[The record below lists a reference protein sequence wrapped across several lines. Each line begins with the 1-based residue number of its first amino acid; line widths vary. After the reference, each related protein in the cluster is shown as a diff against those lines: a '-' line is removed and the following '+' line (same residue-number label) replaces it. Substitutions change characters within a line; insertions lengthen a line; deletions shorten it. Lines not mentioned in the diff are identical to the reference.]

1 MNNNDKMD
9 KKSFDEFVVQFKEH
23 YNERPKETMDEL
35 DILINN
41 IEITSKLRKISL
53 FFFIIAC
60 IIFLFTS
67 NYYKRLSYLESDFI
81 VYLYSCVFIYVG
93 VLMGLRNKSSG
104 IFFLIT
110 LLLIGFYMMIPTELY
125 SYLFTDNCLYGDL
138 ITVLF
143 IITCISIIVLITIT
157 CIYNL
162 NDKFKLNKSN
172 FIGILFSY
180 IIPIILIRIL
190 KVIMNIL

>member
-1 MNNNDKMD
+1 MNNDKMD
-9 KKSFDEFVVQFKEH
+9 KKSFDEFVIQFREH

-41 IEITSKLRKISL
+41 IEITSNLRRISL

-67 NYYKRLSYLESDFI
+67 NYHKSLSYLESDFI

-93 VLMGLRNKSSG
+93 VLMGLRSKSSG
-104 IFFLIT
+104 IFFLFV

-125 SYLFTDNCLYGDL
+125 SYLFADNHLYGNL
-138 ITVLF
+138 ITILF

-180 IIPIILIRIL
+180 IILIFLIRIL
-190 KVIMNIL
+190 KVIMNIF

>member
-1 MNNNDKMD
+1 MNNSDKMD
-9 KKSFDEFVVQFKEH
+9 KKFFDEFVIQFREH
-23 YNERPKETMDEL
+23 YNERPKETMNEL

-41 IEITSKLRKISL
+41 IEITSNLRGISL

-67 NYYKRLSYLESDFI
+67 NYHKSLSYLESDFI

-110 LLLIGFYMMIPTELY
+110 LLLMGFYMMIPTELY
-125 SYLFTDNCLYGDL
+125 SYLFTDNCLYGNL

-190 KVIMNIL
+190 KVIMNIF

>member
-1 MNNNDKMD
+1 MC
-9 KKSFDEFVVQFKEH
+9 F
-23 YNERPKETMDEL
+23 
-35 DILINN
+35 
-41 IEITSKLRKISL
+41 
-53 FFFIIAC
+53 
-60 IIFLFTS
+60 
-67 NYYKRLSYLESDFI
+67 
-81 VYLYSCVFIYVG
+81 FIYVG
-93 VLMGLRNKSSG
+93 VLIGLRSKSNG

-162 NDKFKLNKSN
+162 NDKFKLNKGN

-180 IIPIILIRIL
+180 IIPIILFRVLSSNNKYVIGEKVMKDKEFNNKINELEKLYNTNGHQRVLNNMHKSIIKLNKL
-190 KVIMNIL
+190 KNGNVKKEKEKLSSLLKMKKI